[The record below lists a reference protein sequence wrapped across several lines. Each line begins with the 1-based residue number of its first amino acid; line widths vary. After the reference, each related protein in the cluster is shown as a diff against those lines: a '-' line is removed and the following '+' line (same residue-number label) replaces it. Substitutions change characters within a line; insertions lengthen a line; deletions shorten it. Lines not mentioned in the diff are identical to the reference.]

1 MNVLSIIPARSGSKG
16 IPNKNILNI
25 KNKPL
30 ISYSIKSSLES
41 KIIDYT
47 LVSTNCQ
54 KIKNIA
60 EKYGAKVPF
69 LRPKYLAG
77 NKSNVL
83 DTIIYSLKRIENI
96 EKKTFNLIVVL
107 QPTSPLRV
115 QADISKSINLLNK
128 FNFDSVI
135 SVTKYDGISP
145 NILYKKKEKTLIP
158 LLKTTFYQR
167 QQYDDFFY
175 RNGLIYV
182 VNRDTLL
189 KKKSLY
195 GKEIGLIH
203 TPEER
208 SLNIDTHEDLLKL
221 KRKLRY
227 LP

>member
-83 DTIIYSLKRIENI
+83 DTIIYSLKRI
-96 EKKTFNLIVVL
+96 
-107 QPTSPLRV
+107 
-115 QADISKSINLLNK
+115 
-128 FNFDSVI
+128 
-135 SVTKYDGISP
+135 
-145 NILYKKKEKTLIP
+145 
-158 LLKTTFYQR
+158 
-167 QQYDDFFY
+167 
-175 RNGLIYV
+175 
-182 VNRDTLL
+182 
-189 KKKSLY
+189 
-195 GKEIGLIH
+195 
-203 TPEER
+203 
-208 SLNIDTHEDLLKL
+208 
-221 KRKLRY
+221 
-227 LP
+227 

>member
-1 MNVLSIIPARSGSKG
+1 MNILSIIPARSGSKG

-25 KNKPL
+25 NNKPL

-41 KIIDYT
+41 KIINYT
-47 LVSTNCQ
+47 LVSTNCK

-77 NKSNVL
+77 DKSNVL

-96 EKKTFNLIVVL
+96 EKKTFNLIIVL

-115 QADISKSINLLNK
+115 KADISKSINLLNK

-145 NILYKKKEKTLIP
+145 NILYKKKDKTLIP

-167 QQYDDFFY
+167 QQYEDFFY

-208 SLNIDTHEDLLKL
+208 SLNIDTHEDLIKL

>member
-41 KIIDYT
+41 NKINYT

-96 EKKTFNLIVVL
+96 ERKIFNLIVVL

-115 QADISKSINLLNK
+115 KADITKSINLLNK

-135 SVTKYDGISP
+135 SVTKYEGISP
-145 NILYKKKEKTLIP
+145 NILYRKKEKTLIP
-158 LLKTTFYQR
+158 LLKTTLYQR
-167 QQYDDFFY
+167 QQYENFFY

-195 GKEIGLIH
+195 GKQIGLIH

-208 SLNIDTHEDLLKL
+208 SLNLDTYEDLLKL